1 MAQNINILHLPDMV
15 KKDIDFHAGCLSGA
29 SLINELKSILEVA
42 GFTDIRVKPLD
53 GSKELIRKWTPDR
66 KMEDFVVSATVEA
79 VNPSM
84 ININKWF

>member
-1 MAQNINILHLPDMV
+1 
-15 KKDIDFHAGCLSGA
+15 
-29 SLINELKSILEVA
+29 
-42 GFTDIRVKPLD
+42 LD